1 MKKFGTQPNKE
12 KSPVLEKE
20 QSILNDWDKKILFEG
35 GKNLVGKILE
45 KFEGKLPEAVIFPET
60 SARPLFY
67 LFDPVFT
74 KISEKM
80 KITKP
85 KIFFFKVKKISGF
98 LFNAGDRNNE
108 NVFLE
113 QVKKEVLSDSHMT
126 ERGKEKE

>member
-45 KFEGKLPEAVIFPET
+45 KFEGKLPE
-60 SARPLFY
+60 
-67 LFDPVFT
+67 
-74 KISEKM
+74 KM

-113 QVKKEVLSDSHMT
+113 QVKKEVLSNSHMT